1 MRILC
6 NAIVLYSALVSAAG
20 GFVQDKAR
28 AVVEKAIVAQGGKA
42 KVAKLRCMRI
52 KVEGTTNFV
61 PDQPNLPFT
70 IEDMWQMPDRYKT
83 SSTIQ
88 FGSEKHV
95 QTEVIFGNTGWSQ
108 LDGINLIFSKE
119 ALAEMKEQKYAEDL

>member
-1 MRILC
+1 MRLVC
-6 NAIVLYSALVSAAG
+6 SAIVLYSSLVSSAG
-20 GFVQDKAR
+20 GLAQDKAR
-28 AVVEKAIVAQGGKA
+28 EIVVRAIVAQGGKA

-52 KVEGTTNFV
+52 KIEGTTNFV

-88 FGSEKHV
+88 FGGEKHV
-95 QTEVIFGNTGWSQ
+95 QTEVIYGNTGWSQ
-108 LDGINLIFSKE
+108 LDGINLDFPEK
-119 ALAEMKEQKYAEDL
+119 ALAEMKEQKYAED